1 MLTSALPPP
10 VDLYEYFE
18 VLATLDDII
27 DDLLFEFFLKKLA
40 QKKVFTLHWKSLLI
54 SPRKISENFLFSV
67 GSLSK

>member
-27 DDLLFEFFLKKLA
+27 DDFQFYYFFLCN
-40 QKKVFTLHWKSLLI
+40 SI
-54 SPRKISENFLFSV
+54 
-67 GSLSK
+67 